1 MGLTTDPD
9 EARNSPV
16 DPASGMQEKYVVL
29 SDEERAK
36 GFIRPVRL
44 RYVHVGPP
52 GGTGP
57 DGHGCG
63 IVTTM
68 NVAIAET
75 YARDLYFYGGTYCAG
90 CRAHLPVGEHGEFVW
105 DGTEERVGT

>member
-1 MGLTTDPD
+1 VSTTTDPE
-9 EARNSPV
+9 EARNSPIQ
-16 DPASGMQEKYVVL
+16 ANGEQEKYVVL

-36 GFIRPVRL
+36 GFTRPLRY

-52 GGTGP
+52 GGSGP
-57 DGHGCG
+57 DGVGCG

-68 NVAIAET
+68 NQAIAET
-75 YARDLYFYGGTYCAG
+75 YARDPHFYGGTYCAG
-90 CRAHLPVGEHGEFVW
+90 CRTHLPVGEQGEFVW